1 MKDIYQH
8 FRPEEKDTI
17 DMFNSKFEIASRDY
31 FPVLLDFLDP
41 RERTILESVGGSYD
55 DIKIHYYG
63 GGTAGSV
70 RERMRALLVPE
81 LLEVDGVSDFEI
93 TVFDMKYPEKFVS
106 LEHRNVLG
114 AIMNVGVDR
123 SKIGDVVIGDDIQFA
138 VASPFAEF
146 FVEELER
153 IKRAPVKLTA
163 VDAEA
168 FVASVD
174 DGVAKNVLSSSM
186 RLDTV
191 LSNVIG
197 EGRAKS
203 RDRVEKG
210 KIKVNHTVTEDPAF
224 NVEVG
229 DVISVRH
236 FGRVAVSEH
245 LGETKKEKHR
255 LMVKVYS
262 SK

>member
-1 MKDIYQH
+1 MKDVYQH

-17 DMFNSKFEIASRDY
+17 DMFKSKLEIASRDY
-31 FPVLLDFLDP
+31 FPLLLDFLDP
-41 RERTILESVGGSYD
+41 RERLILESVSGGFE
-55 DIKIHYYG
+55 DIEIHYYG
-63 GGTAGSV
+63 GGKGGEE

-81 LLEVDGVSDFEI
+81 LLTYEIEDFEI
-93 TVFDMKYPEKFVS
+93 TVFDMKYPDKFVS

-138 VASPFAEF
+138 VAKPYVDLFY
-146 FVEELER
+146 EELER
-153 IKRAPVKLTA
+153 IKRAPVKLKEID
-163 VDAEA
+163 VGA
-168 FVASVD
+168 FISSVD

-210 KIKVNHTVTEDPAF
+210 KIKVNHTLIEDPAF
-224 NVEVG
+224 TIEVG

-236 FGRVAVSEH
+236 FGRVSVSEH
-245 LGETKKEKHR
+245 LGETKKDKHR
-255 LMVKVYS
+255 LLVKVYS